1 MKSYAGF
8 VPNDRRVWHR
18 ADLLQMLCGEEKLY
32 AQLEQAENNYLLRA
46 GQAQACESDATI
58 RHELKAL
65 AEAVETLQSI
75 YNPGGSAK
83 AIFEG
88 EAAGLAGAQRVQAL
102 RDLFHG
108 AAGEALALAA
118 RASADK
124 FQVRKHRVPALVVA
138 ERRHLVDAVAVIAER
153 VGIKVVRLKR
163 DGSKPPFV
171 ELLGFV
177 FDRVDIEFDQDSF
190 IDEEIRQHLESRRTR
205 PNKA

>member
-8 VPNDRRVWHR
+8 VPNDRRAWRR
-18 ADLLQMLCGEEKLY
+18 AKLLELLKGDGALLES
-32 AQLEQAENNYLLRA
+32 LEQAENDYLFRT

-58 RHELKAL
+58 RDELKAL

-83 AIFEG
+83 AVFEG

-108 AAGEALALAA
+108 AAGEAMALAA
-118 RASADK
+118 RAAADK
-124 FQVRKHRVPALVVA
+124 FRVRKHRVPALIVA
-138 ERRHLVDAVAVIAER
+138 ERRHLVDAVAIIAER
-153 VGIKVVRLKR
+153 AGIKVVRLRR
-163 DGSKPPFV
+163 DGSKLPFV

-177 FDRVDIEFDQDSF
+177 FDRVGIEFDQDSF
-190 IDEEIRQHLESRRTR
+190 IDEEIRQHLESRRTQ